1 MPILFLNEELCSFI
15 LQLLS
20 NLGCSLPGN
29 FWQIHLYS
37 CAHSSA
43 QPTSVWTK
51 KSTAH
56 LFLRT
61 LNFLSVYLL
70 FSSNFS
76 GAKDKINRSLVCQ
89 ALYQELCKTFNVND
103 LIWPPGEPY
112 GDKYCHHYWKQ
123 HRYALVWET
132 GKLKTVRRGYL
143 AHSHQPVHWTFSSAL
158 SSAVLLKL

>member
-61 LNFLSVYLL
+61 LNFLNVYLL

-76 GAKDKINRSLVCQ
+76 GAKDKINRSLACQ
-89 ALYQELCKTFNVND
+89 ALYQSCAKSLMWMIWFDHQGNPMERILSPLLKTAQGGPCLGNGETEDCKTWVSCSQSPASTLNF
-103 LIWPPGEPY
+103 LQCSE
-112 GDKYCHHYWKQ
+112 
-123 HRYALVWET
+123 
-132 GKLKTVRRGYL
+132 
-143 AHSHQPVHWTFSSAL
+143 L
-158 SSAVLLKL
+158 SSAS